1 MGKHLFSFPFVF
13 FFSPPFFCPGYFF
26 LNPPPPPAKA
36 EYNLCK
42 NSSGQSQAKPSADC
56 CFFFVV
62 VFDFFFNWVIF
73 FLFFCFLLF
82 PLPKFPFLV
91 LPWNP
96 GSPGGRRRAPA
107 EPTKPCSLLPSAS
120 FPAAPQALG
129 LGASLG
135 FGAPHRGNG
144 FCDSSNFFFFFLYSY
159 YFYFPF
165 SEVFWKSS
173 PHPRLHLRG
182 ARFSPVC
189 SPCDDRSQSLLCEIG
204 FATARL
210 NCFKKIR
217 TINSRNFH
225 YTTAVG

>member
-144 FCDSSNFFFFFLYSY
+144 FCDSSNFFFFFFCILTIFIFLSL
-159 YFYFPF
+159 
-165 SEVFWKSS
+165 KSFENPPPIPACTSVVPGS
-173 PHPRLHLRG
+173 PPCAPRAMI
-182 ARFSPVC
+182 ARKACSVRLASP
-189 SPCDDRSQSLLCEIG
+189 RHG
-204 FATARL
+204 
-210 NCFKKIR
+210 
-217 TINSRNFH
+217 
-225 YTTAVG
+225 